1 MGERP
6 AGNLKCDPW
15 NIECRWKA
23 SGGRLGRGVS
33 VTHRCRR
40 NRLNFK
46 VGEDTGGGRG
56 NMFLNQWRPWEN
68 GRKSVK
74 ELPQVAVMGLANREE
89 GEDRCRAQSQGWIL
103 CSGCKPL
110 VKLDLAELYD

>member
-1 MGERP
+1 M
-6 AGNLKCDPW
+6 LC
-15 NIECRWKA
+15 
-23 SGGRLGRGVS
+23 
-33 VTHRCRR
+33 HRCWR

-46 VGEDTGGGRG
+46 VREDRGGGRG
-56 NMFLNQWRPWEN
+56 NMFLNQWRQWEN

-74 ELPQVAVMGLANREE
+74 ELSQVAGMGLANREE
-89 GEDRCRAQSQGWIL
+89 GEEEDRCRGQSQGWIL